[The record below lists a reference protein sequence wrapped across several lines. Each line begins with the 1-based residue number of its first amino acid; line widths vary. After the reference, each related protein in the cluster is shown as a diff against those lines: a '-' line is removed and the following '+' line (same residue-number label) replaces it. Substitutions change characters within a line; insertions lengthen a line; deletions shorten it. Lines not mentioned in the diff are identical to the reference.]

1 MIDLTLCEEEMP
13 EEEKNLPF
21 RLLSPGIPQRV
32 NSSFYNVKYIRA
44 YNAYECE
51 VNPEDAKRLGIKSG
65 DKVRLNNQR
74 GEAFFVAPRDDALS
88 LRVWSARLSVTGKAP
103 TIRSKHQYQFFDN
116 RQADGHGWLF
126 CLPLNQ
132 SEP

>member
-1 MIDLTLCEEEMP
+1 MP

-74 GEAFFVAPRDDALS
+74 GEAFFVA
-88 LRVWSARLSVTGKAP
+88 RVTTRVAP
-103 TIRSKHQYQFFDN
+103 GVVRTAKCNWRSTNHTVKTPIPI
-116 RQADGHGWLF
+116 L
-126 CLPLNQ
+126 
-132 SEP
+132 